1 MYRISIREHQ
11 KLEEKLLH
19 TSYFRTL
26 PQEIPEITSLIKGCC
41 QNNRNSQREMYQ
53 WLHAYALKISFRYIS
68 NLHEAEELVSE
79 SFVKLFKNIQQF
91 NYSLQ
96 SDPEALLKGWFKRI
110 IVNTCIDHLRKT
122 QLKLVSY
129 ELSHEKDQQ
138 IDQQET
144 GLDKIAYQEI
154 IEAIRLLSPVYRTV
168 FNLFVI
174 EGYSHDEI
182 ADQLKI
188 SVGASKSNLSK
199 ARQNLRKLIK
209 DKKEYKRYA

>member
-1 MYRISIREHQ
+1 M
-11 KLEEKLLH
+11 
-19 TSYFRTL
+19 
-26 PQEIPEITSLIKGCC
+26 PQELPEITSLIKGCC

-129 ELSHEKDQQ
+129 ELNHEKDQQ